1 MRKKISK
8 IRFGPNSE
16 NRNDR
21 PREVFEK
28 HSVGFFF
35 FFFFSFR
42 NTFQKLSG
50 CLASVNQRYMQP
62 TTLQPMILKAF
73 KHCLCTFTTIYAKN
87 AFPESYV

>member
-28 HSVGFFF
+28 HSVLF

-42 NTFQKLSG
+42 NTF
-50 CLASVNQRYMQP
+50 
-62 TTLQPMILKAF
+62 
-73 KHCLCTFTTIYAKN
+73 
-87 AFPESYV
+87 

>member
-35 FFFFSFR
+35 FFSFLLETHFR
-42 NTFQKLSG
+42 NYLG
-50 CLASVNQRYMQP
+50 V
-62 TTLQPMILKAF
+62 
-73 KHCLCTFTTIYAKN
+73 
-87 AFPESYV
+87 